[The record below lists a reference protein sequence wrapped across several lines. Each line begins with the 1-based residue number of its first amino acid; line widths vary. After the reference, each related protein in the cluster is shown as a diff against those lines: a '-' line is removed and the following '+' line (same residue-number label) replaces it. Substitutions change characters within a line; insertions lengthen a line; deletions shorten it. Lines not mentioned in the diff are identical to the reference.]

1 MSLLQVNH
9 IAFDNVQGP
18 NTDSSIDAFSFHSIF
33 PTWCQDISG
42 KNVGGAGFSMF
53 FPVRAMAAAHK
64 MFPLG
69 PSATSEEFVDV
80 RSVLLARRSQGPQS
94 ALLTTSVQR
103 CVKRS
108 RDLAESRQIR
118 KEFAFASQPASF
130 VFWGVNWS
138 ETKLID

>member
-1 MSLLQVNH
+1 
-9 IAFDNVQGP
+9 
-18 NTDSSIDAFSFHSIF
+18 
-33 PTWCQDISG
+33 
-42 KNVGGAGFSMF
+42 MF
-53 FPVRAMAAAHK
+53 FHVRAMAAAHK

-108 RDLAESRQIR
+108 RDLAESRQSFR

-138 ETKLID
+138 EPKLID